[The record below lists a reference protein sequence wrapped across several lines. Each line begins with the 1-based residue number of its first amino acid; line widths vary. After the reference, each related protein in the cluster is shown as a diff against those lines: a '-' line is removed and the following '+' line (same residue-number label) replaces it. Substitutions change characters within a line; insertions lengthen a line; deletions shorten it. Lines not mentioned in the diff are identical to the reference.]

1 MNVYVWNVY
10 KLFIELPISLEEN
23 MDLWLDLMLNK
34 SMSTPSEKEAGN
46 SSKEEAVVKSFSFSK
61 CINLMFEIFSLKEIE
76 ENSSLNS
83 TIVILRSFLSI
94 NTNNLSNNAD
104 IVAFI

>member
-1 MNVYVWNVY
+1 
-10 KLFIELPISLEEN
+10 
-23 MDLWLDLMLNK
+23 
-34 SMSTPSEKEAGN
+34 MSTPSEKEAGN

-61 CINLMFEIFSLKEIE
+61 CTKRMFDIFSLKEIE

-83 TIVILRSFLSI
+83 TIVILHLFFSVYTHDFAD
-94 NTNNLSNNAD
+94 NTD